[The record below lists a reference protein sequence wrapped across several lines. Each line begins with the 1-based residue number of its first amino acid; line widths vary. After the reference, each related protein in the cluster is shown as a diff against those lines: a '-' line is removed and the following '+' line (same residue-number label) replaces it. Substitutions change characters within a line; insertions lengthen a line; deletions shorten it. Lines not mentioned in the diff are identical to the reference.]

1 MAPFFALGGGGA
13 GSVGPNRGFEAG
25 DAKKRSSQQAEK
37 VTSSS
42 SSGTAPGSGKF
53 GGGASRM
60 RKPVRNIAVTLAAAT
75 GASGVAFVA
84 LAHDKPNKRN
94 PVAFFDLDHT
104 ILDCNSNKHWIQ
116 HEVQNGKVKPKMII
130 TAIYWFTRY
139 AMGFGAGA
147 ESAGAEAAMLYAGTK
162 ESDLKSEVEE
172 LFDRELAHRM
182 RPGCKAVMDMH
193 VANGQRCIVCTS
205 SWWGNESDG
214 CPTGRWMTRVVVV
227 VVMVCGA
234 VPMFGY
240 GGRRGGRERGDG
252 LEGGGA
258 RVWV

>member
-1 MAPFFALGGGGA
+1 MAPFFALGGVGA
-13 GSVGPNRGFEAG
+13 GSVGPNRGFEAS
-25 DAKKRSSQQAEK
+25 DAKKRSSSQLAEK
-37 VTSSS
+37 VTSSSSSS
-42 SSGTAPGSGKF
+42 SSGTAPGSGKI
-53 GGGASRM
+53 GGGAGRM

-84 LAHDKPNKRN
+84 LAQDKPSKRG

-116 HEVQNGKVKPKMII
+116 QEVQKGKVKPKMIV

-147 ESAGAEAAMLYAGTK
+147 ESAGAEAAMLYAGIK
-162 ESDLKSEVEE
+162 ESDLQSEVEE

-205 SWWGNESDG
+205 SWWGHESDG
-214 CPTGRWMTRVVVV
+214 CPTGRGMRSSVV
-227 VVMVCGA
+227 
-234 VPMFGY
+234 
-240 GGRRGGRERGDG
+240 
-252 LEGGGA
+252 
-258 RVWV
+258 